1 MKLKREKLSE
11 CEYLTGRLNG
21 QRQTIKIW
29 PISNHWG
36 GTVSGGRMNK
46 RKRNLANELAK
57 GIKEMRK
64 HDAGKLTLRTGKM
77 RTGNIRTK
85 RPGQGLAVTG

>member
-1 MKLKREKLSE
+1 
-11 CEYLTGRLNG
+11 
-21 QRQTIKIW
+21 
-29 PISNHWG
+29 
-36 GTVSGGRMNK
+36 MNK